1 MLWLAGRVAVEVDNV
16 RIGPWAGFQS
26 APVGMGPNHG
36 RFAVGLLSLLCA
48 IGCLLSVVGV
58 IALPLM

>member
-1 MLWLAGRVAVEVDNV
+1 MIFCPV
-16 RIGPWAGFQS
+16 GFRYY
-26 APVGMGPNHG
+26 AHTLPPVGMGPNHG
-36 RFAVGLLSLLCA
+36 RFAVGLSSLLCA